1 MSNELESY
9 KSKYR
14 SILSQNTHLQ
24 VKYFIL
30 IFSNVYMFT
39 PYFLILFL

>member
-30 IFSNVYMFT
+30 IFFLTLMFT
-39 PYFLILFL
+39 